1 MVTITVQQNEHVLT
15 YDSNIKEEVRTQ
27 FHNDIASTVVKY
39 NILDELIL
47 NIDQTLSK
55 FVPTENVTMAETGSK
70 HVSRKGGND
79 KRGITVTLPE
89 TITGKIL
96 PFQLIYTGKTARSLP
111 SVEFPN
117 GFCLSYNPKNWSN
130 EDEMIELLESVVD
143 QSLYQVREE
152 LGLQNNQKGLILWD
166 SFKAQSTDKVTKELE
181 RLNIVQVMVPKTMTQ
196 LLQPLDLTT
205 NAYVKKMEKKCFSEY
220 FTNAITKEIMHDPK
234 RDVTTIEV
242 DLRLST
248 LKPEHAKVM
257 RKVYEFLQS
266 EKGCDVIKA
275 EWGAVGI
282 TDVLKEARDTGCT
295 SMNLFSL
302 QFPFKKKDNLPAN
315 FAFLIS
321 VFALF

>member
-27 FHNDIASTVVKY
+27 FHNDIVSTVVKY

-70 HVSRKGGND
+70 YVSRKGGND
-79 KRGITVTLPE
+79 KRGITVTLSE

-152 LGLQNNQKGLILWD
+152 LGLQNNQKGLYFGIHSKL
-166 SFKAQSTDKVTKELE
+166 S
-181 RLNIVQVMVPKTMTQ
+181 Q
-196 LLQPLDLTT
+196 L
-205 NAYVKKMEKKCFSEY
+205 
-220 FTNAITKEIMHDPK
+220 
-234 RDVTTIEV
+234 
-242 DLRLST
+242 
-248 LKPEHAKVM
+248 
-257 RKVYEFLQS
+257 
-266 EKGCDVIKA
+266 IK
-275 EWGAVGI
+275 
-282 TDVLKEARDTGCT
+282 
-295 SMNLFSL
+295 
-302 QFPFKKKDNLPAN
+302 
-315 FAFLIS
+315 
-321 VFALF
+321 